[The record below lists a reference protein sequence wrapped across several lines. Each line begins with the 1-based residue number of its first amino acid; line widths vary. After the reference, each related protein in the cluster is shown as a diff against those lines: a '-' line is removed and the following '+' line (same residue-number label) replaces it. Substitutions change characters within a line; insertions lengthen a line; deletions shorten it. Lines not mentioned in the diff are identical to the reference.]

1 VTLNWTADPA
11 ANKVTT
17 YNVYRVGQTFTG
29 PWASPT
35 GTTFTNASGIVN
47 GTQYCY
53 QVSATNASGSS
64 AESAAVCATP
74 NVAVVTTP
82 VVPAVPAVPT
92 SVTASPGNAQVTLNW
107 TANPAADKVTTYNV
121 YRVGQTFTGPW
132 ASPTGTTFT
141 NAGSVVNGT
150 QYCYQ
155 VSATNTVGASA
166 ESAAVCATPTAPTA
180 TPVTPVTPVTGSGGG
195 NGTTLFDGTFNTGLT
210 NYTDQFFTSGSL
222 TEINSDEEQ
231 YNITS
236 ADDPGDN
243 GHYRADLS
251 SSNIYPAGTPECTTI
266 PIQFN
271 DGLAVV
277 PNSSWL
283 QFSETKDST
292 ASLAG
297 WGMAVSSYYG
307 GQNEFA
313 IEFNGYASDAP
324 AWTSGPI
331 DTGIH
336 TVSICT
342 NDANDS
348 SGEVYGIWLD
358 GVRQTFNHGSSSG
371 SQTLSGFAIIDDGAS
386 SWPLDVNDYTGGTPA
401 PNQLIHGAPLVATM
415 GSNDLPPEPTG
426 GWNSF

>member
-1 VTLNWTADPA
+1 MITILSISAGLLCVLTSTAFAHQSSHRSRSARCTTAQRRAARHARHTCRVTRRAINHHVRLAAKAPGKGKGKGKGNAPAVGVKASSPVKTAAPVA
-11 ANKVTT
+11 
-17 YNVYRVGQTFTG
+17 
-29 PWASPT
+29 
-35 GTTFTNASGIVN
+35 
-47 GTQYCY
+47 
-53 QVSATNASGSS
+53 VSAAP
-64 AESAAVCATP
+64 VAT
-74 NVAVVTTP
+74 
-82 VVPAVPAVPT
+82 
-92 SVTASPGNAQVTLNW
+92 TAS
-107 TANPAADKVTTYNV
+107 
-121 YRVGQTFTGPW
+121 
-132 ASPTGTTFT
+132 
-141 NAGSVVNGT
+141 AGG
-150 QYCYQ
+150 
-155 VSATNTVGASA
+155 
-166 ESAAVCATPTAPTA
+166 
-180 TPVTPVTPVTGSGGG
+180 GGG
-195 NGTTLFDGTFNTGLT
+195 NGSMLFDGTFNAGLT
-210 NYTDQFFTSGSL
+210 NYTDQFFTPGSL
-222 TEINSDEEQ
+222 TEINSNEEQ
-231 YNITS
+231 YDITS
-236 ADDPGDN
+236 ADDPAGN
-243 GHYRADLS
+243 GHYRGDLS

-271 DGLAVV
+271 DGLAAVS
-277 PNSSWL
+277 NSSWL
-283 QFSETKDST
+283 QIAETKDST

-297 WGMAVSSYYG
+297 WGMVVTSYYG

-348 SGEVYGIWLD
+348 SGEVYGLWLD

-386 SWPLDVNDYTGGTPA
+386 SWPLDINDYTGGTPA